1 MFMKKCHLF
10 VILFIISCKPAS
22 EINDPYLYSS
32 KKQTISKNGA
42 VTCAHPL
49 ASKAGVAAMKK
60 GGNAFDAAIAT
71 QFTLAVVYPG
81 AGNIGGGG
89 FMVARLH
96 SGELVSLDFRETAP
110 ASAHKNMYLDSAG
123 NIIEGKSTS
132 GPTASGVPGSVA
144 GILETLKYA
153 KLPLKALIDPAIHIA
168 ENGFAVTA
176 GEAASLNNLQDEFT
190 KYNSGRTAFH
200 KNIPWKAGD
209 TLIQKDLAR
218 TLMRIRDGGAKGFYE
233 GETAKLITE
242 ESNRGGGYI
251 SEGDLKSYKVKWRK
265 PHSFEYKGYQVVT
278 MDLPSSGGI
287 VLHQMLKMIESKPL
301 TANQYLSAEAVQLM
315 VEVERRAY
323 ADRAHYLGDAD
334 FIKVPVTTLTSKKYL
349 EERMKDYA
357 AGIAGKSE
365 VVKAGS
371 IKQESEETTHISIID
386 KEGNAVAVTTTLNDS
401 YGSKT
406 VVQGGGFLLNNEMD
420 DFSIKPG
427 APNLYGA
434 IGGEANAIEPG
445 KRMLSSMSPTI
456 VLKNNKPI
464 LVAGTPGGTTIPT
477 SVFQT
482 LVYILDYK
490 VKTSDAVNLPKFHHQ
505 WLPDRIDVE
514 ENFPDS
520 TISALKKMG
529 YTIYNRHSIGRTE
542 VIKVL
547 ENGNFEAVADSRG
560 DDSAEGY

>member
-1 MFMKKCHLF
+1 MKARHLF
-10 VILFIISCKPAS
+10 IVLFILSCKSAS
-22 EINDPYLYSS
+22 ELNDPYKYSS
-32 KKQTISKNGA
+32 QKQITSKKGA
-42 VTCAHPL
+42 VVSAHPL

-60 GGNAFDAAIAT
+60 GGNAFDAAIAI

-89 FMVARLH
+89 FMVARLQ

-110 ASAHKNMYLDSAG
+110 ASAHKNMYLDSIG
-123 NIIEGKSTS
+123 NIIEGKSTRS
-132 GPTASGVPGSVA
+132 PTSSGVPGSVA

-153 KLPLKALIDPAIHIA
+153 RLSLKELIDPVIHLA

-176 GEAASLNNLQDEFT
+176 GEASSLNNLQDEFT
-190 KYNSGRTAFH
+190 KYNSGPTAFH
-200 KNIPWKAGD
+200 KSIPWKEGD

-218 TLMRIRDGGAKGFYE
+218 TLIRIRDEGVKGFYE
-233 GETAKLITE
+233 GETAKLIAE
-242 ESNRGGGYI
+242 ESKRGGGYI
-251 SEGDLKSYKVKWRK
+251 NEDDLKSYKVKWRV
-265 PHSFEYKGYQVVT
+265 PHSFKYKGHEIVT

-301 TANQYLSAEAVQLM
+301 TENRYLSPEAVQLM

-334 FIKVPVTTLTSKKYL
+334 FIKVPVSALTSEKYL
-349 EERMKDYA
+349 EDRMKDYA
-357 AGIAGKSE
+357 AGIAGKSAE
-365 VVKAGS
+365 VKHGTL
-371 IKQESEETTHISIID
+371 QESEETTHISIID

-406 VVQGGGFLLNNEMD
+406 VVRGGGFLLNNEMD

-434 IGGEANAIEPG
+434 IGGDANAIQPG

-456 VLKNNKPI
+456 VLKNNKPV

-482 LVYILDYK
+482 LVYILDYN
-490 VKTSDAVNLPKFHHQ
+490 VKTYDAVNLPKFHHQ

-520 TISALKKMG
+520 TISALEKMG
-529 YTIYNRHSIGRTE
+529 YTIFNRKSIGRTE

-547 ENGNFEAVADSRG
+547 ENGKFEAVADSRG

>member
-1 MFMKKCHLF
+1 MKTICLF
-10 VILFIISCKPAS
+10 IILFILYCKPAS
-22 EINDPYLYSS
+22 ELNDPYNYSS
-32 KKQTISKNGA
+32 RKEITSKNGA
-42 VTCAHPL
+42 VASAHPL
-49 ASKAGVAAMKK
+49 ASKAGVTAMKK
-60 GGNAFDAAIAT
+60 GGNAFDAAIAA

-89 FMVARLH
+89 FMVARLQ
-96 SGELVSLDFRETAP
+96 SGDLISLDFRETAP

-123 NIIEGKSTS
+123 NIIEGKSTRT
-132 GPTASGVPGSVA
+132 PTASGVPGSVA

-153 KLPLKALIDPAIHIA
+153 KLPLKDLIDPAIHLA
-168 ENGFAVTA
+168 NNGFAVTA
-176 GEAASLNNLQDEFT
+176 GEASSLNNLQYEFT
-190 KYNSGRTAFH
+190 KYNSGPTAFH
-200 KNIPWKAGD
+200 KSIPWKEGD

-218 TLMRIRDGGAKGFYE
+218 TLIRIRDEGTRGFYE
-233 GETAKLITE
+233 GETAKLIAE
-242 ESNRGGGYI
+242 EAMRGGGYI
-251 SEGDLKSYKVKWRK
+251 NEGDLKSYKVKWRA
-265 PHSFEYKGYQVVT
+265 PHIFNYKGHQIVT

-287 VLHQMLKMIESKPL
+287 VLHQMLKMIETKPL
-301 TANQYLSAEAVQLM
+301 TENPYLSTQTVQLM

-323 ADRAHYLGDAD
+323 ADRAQYLGDAD
-334 FIKVPVTTLTSKKYL
+334 FIKVPVTALTSEKYL
-349 EERMKDYA
+349 AERMKDYT
-357 AGIAGKSE
+357 AGIAGKSTE
-365 VVKAGS
+365 VKPGS

-406 VVQGGGFLLNNEMD
+406 VVKGGGFLLNNEMD

-434 IGGEANAIEPG
+434 IGGDANAIAPG

-456 VLKNNKPI
+456 VLKNNKPL

-482 LVYILDYK
+482 LVYIIDYN

-514 ENFPDS
+514 NNFPDS
-520 TISALKKMG
+520 TINALEKMG
-529 YTIYNRHSIGRTE
+529 YSIFNRQSIGRTE

-547 ENGNFEAVADSRG
+547 ENGHFEAVADSRG